1 MNFPSFNEYQ
11 AVLQNP
17 SVCFN
22 SPELKSATIE
32 TDLWG
37 LPRVRS
43 GGFALTYK
51 LVSLGRAFA
60 VRCFHRQVADR
71 STRYA
76 AISSYLALNAS
87 DFLVPIHYQQKGI
100 LVRGNWFPIT
110 TMRWVEGDTLEAYVV
125 KNVQRRDWM
134 RQLAGE
140 LQRLAAELE
149 RLRIAH
155 GDLSHRNIIIQR
167 QKMLLVDYDG
177 MFVPELNGR
186 KSCELGNVHFQ
197 LPGRTEKHFNADL
210 DRFSEIVIYLALE
223 ALGKNPMLLERYETG
238 GEGLLFQRDDFVNP
252 YQSVLLQE
260 IETLPGMKPLVAQF
274 RRICTSDI
282 SLVPRL
288 SDFIEARPVE
298 LVRSEAPIP
307 PPPAA
312 PVFDAAMR
320 ISLLAKVGRMVTVVG
335 KISEVHHGTS
345 KGGEPHVFLNFG
357 NWRGKCFTI
366 VLWNEALQL
375 LEATG
380 RNPDEYLDRWVKV
393 SGMMTS
399 YERRPQ
405 IAIYSPTDIHYLK
418 DEAEAREAIANARP
432 VPGWRVPDP
441 AACVRPAVRS
451 SGRTPAATPS
461 PLPRPPGSLEQ
472 SRDVLA
478 RLAKLYGEK
487 KEGDTSSSPH
497 RGEAG

>member
-22 SPELKSATIE
+22 SPELKSGAIE

-51 LVSLGRAFA
+51 LVSQGRGIA

-76 AISSYLALNAS
+76 AISSYLALNTS
-87 DFLVPIHYQQKGI
+87 DFLVPIHYLQKGI
-100 LVRGNWFPIT
+100 LVRGSWFPIT

-125 KNVQRRDWM
+125 KNVHRRDWM
-134 RQLAGE
+134 RQLSVE
-140 LQRLAAELE
+140 LQRLAGELE

-155 GDLSHRNIIIQR
+155 GDLSHRNILIQH

-197 LPGRTEKHFNADL
+197 LPGRAEKHFNADL

-223 ALGKNPMLLERYETG
+223 ALGKNPLLLERYETG

-252 YQSVLLQE
+252 YQSMLLQE

-274 RRICTSDI
+274 RQICTSDV

-288 SDFIEARPVE
+288 SDFSEARPVD
-298 LVRSEAPIP
+298 LVRSEAPIQ
-307 PPPAA
+307 PPAA
-312 PVFDAAMR
+312 TPVFDAALR

-335 KISEVHHGTS
+335 KVSEVHHGTS
-345 KGGEPHVFLNFG
+345 KGGEPQAFLNFG

-375 LEATG
+375 LEDTG

-405 IAIYSPTDIHYLK
+405 IAVYSPTDIHYLK
-418 DEAEAREAIANARP
+418 DEAEARALIANARP
-432 VPGWRVPDP
+432 VPGWTGFDATTR
-441 AACVRPAVRS
+441 VRPTVR
-451 SGRTPAATPS
+451 SGRTPPAVPGPT
-461 PLPRPPGSLEQ
+461 PRPSGSLEQ
-472 SRDVLA
+472 SREVLA

-487 KEGDTSSSPH
+487 KGEEKSSS
-497 RGEAG
+497 